1 MKIAVLT
8 FWWGDDNYG
17 QLLQCFALQH
27 YLRNLGHDA
36 YLVRYKPSSRDDLQ
50 LCHTDFII
58 DKLKKLLKFFNPYYL
73 FVQRKRIIE
82 KNTREHEL
90 SKVNRIANKVRD
102 FDKFRKDYLQ
112 MSDVLYESIEEL
124 RNNPP
129 IADVYICGSDQIWHD
144 SLSLPNIA
152 GWFLQFGSNE
162 IRRVSYAAS
171 LGRNIEPFEENTFTR
186 YLDRFDAI
194 SLREQTACDFCR
206 SKGYVKS
213 TVVCDP
219 SFLLAADYYK
229 RTFGVS
235 DSQDSKPYVLF
246 YTLNIRSKEEIFA
259 DMVIEEC
266 SIKGWGVKSVGSS
279 GYYTARNIIPGV
291 DNIPATIPQWIQL
304 ISESRLVVT
313 TSFHGTVFSILM
325 HRPFIT
331 VLLQGQFAKANDR
344 IIGLLEILGLYDRI
358 AYVESDISAIINRQ
372 INWEEIDKKI
382 LMYSSSGKSFL
393 NKYVLCNDF

>member
-27 YLRNLGHDA
+27 YLRNIGHDA
-36 YLVRYKPSSRDDLQ
+36 YLVRYKPSSKEYLE
-50 LCHTDFII
+50 LSHTDFIK
-58 DKLKKLLKFFNPYYL
+58 DKFKKLVKFLNPYYI

-82 KNTREHEL
+82 RNTREHEL
-90 SKVNRIANKVRD
+90 SKVNHIENKIRD
-102 FDKFRKDYLQ
+102 FDKFRKEYLQ
-112 MSDVLYESIEEL
+112 VSNVLYESIEEL

-129 IADVYICGSDQIWHD
+129 VADIYICGSDQIWHD
-144 SLSLPNIA
+144 SLSLPNMA
-152 GWFLQFGSNE
+152 GWFLQFGSDK

-171 LGRNIEPFEENTFTR
+171 IGRNIEPFEENTFIR
-186 YLDRFDAI
+186 YLNRFDAI
-194 SLREQTACDFCR
+194 SLREQTACDYCK
-206 SKGYVKS
+206 SIGYEKS

-229 RTFGVS
+229 RTLGVS
-235 DSQDSKPYVLF
+235 DSQDSKPYVFF

-259 DMVIEEC
+259 DKVIEES

-279 GYYTARNIIPGV
+279 GFYTARNIIPGI

-313 TSFHGTVFSILM
+313 TSFHGIVFSILM
-325 HRPFIT
+325 HRPFIS
-331 VLLQGQFAKANDR
+331 VPLQGQFAKANDR
-344 IIGLLEILGLYDRI
+344 IIGLLEILGLSDRV
-358 AYVESDISAIINRQ
+358 AYIESDISAIINSQ
-372 INWEEIDKKI
+372 INWEEVDKKI
-382 LMYSSSGKSFL
+382 LMYSSLGKNFL
-393 NKYVLCNDF
+393 NKFV